1 MPKSIT
7 RTPRQKWAL
16 PGGRHDWMVKSAR
29 VILPMM
35 IGVLSAGLVTAPL
48 VLGGEISFV
57 LDKNKVAVAKERMR
71 VTAALYR
78 GEDSKGQPFSI
89 SAGSAVQVSSKDPV
103 VRLNDMVASIQL
115 PEGPATLTAG
125 KGRYNMDNELV
136 NVDGPVAFKTA
147 DGYSLNTSDVLISL
161 KNRMVASS
169 GPVSGTLP
177 LGSFTAGRI
186 TADLTN
192 RSVVLEGGAHLHII
206 QGRVR

>member
-1 MPKSIT
+1 MPDT
-7 RTPRQKWAL
+7 VFRTPRQKWAL
-16 PGGRHDWMVKSAR
+16 PGGRHDWTVKITR
-29 VILPMM
+29 VVLPML
-35 IGVLSAGLVTAPL
+35 IGVLAAGLVTAPL

-103 VRLNDMVASIQL
+103 VRLQDMVAQITL
-115 PEGPATLTAG
+115 PEGPASLTAAA
-125 KGRYNMDNELV
+125 GRYNMDNEIV
-136 NVDGPVAFKTA
+136 NVDGPIAFKTS
-147 DGYSLNTSDVLISL
+147 DGYSLTTRDVLISL
-161 KNRMVASS
+161 KNRKVASA

-186 TADLTN
+186 TADLAN
-192 RSVVLEGGAHLHII
+192 RSVVLEGGAHLHIV
-206 QGRVR
+206 QGRAR